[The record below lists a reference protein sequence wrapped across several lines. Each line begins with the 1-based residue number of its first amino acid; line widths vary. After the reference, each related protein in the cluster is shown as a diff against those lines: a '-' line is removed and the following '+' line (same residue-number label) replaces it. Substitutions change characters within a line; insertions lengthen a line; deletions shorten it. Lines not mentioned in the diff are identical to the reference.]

1 MTERVVA
8 SHSSWAAGSVNG
20 QQQST
25 PVTRGHRSKNQ
36 FKVGSKEVVS
46 NIAGVRDNE
55 TKDDDEAAKR
65 NMV

>member
-20 QQQST
+20 QLQSI
-25 PVTRGHRSKNQ
+25 PVTRGYRSKNQ

-55 TKDDDEAAKR
+55 R
-65 NMV
+65 